1 MTVFLFFGCY
11 ISPFHTPQKC
21 WSFSSGKSH
30 GKSPWVC
37 WGKPQHF
44 RPEAPPSSTSIWTWP
59 QVSGWGCPGPGV
71 STMKGSPGF
80 PGPGNLQLQVGI
92 FCWAKIWDPLFWE
105 KNLGESW
112 WSLVRIWSV
121 SMDIRIWQLAVK
133 SSGKLWRVK
142 RGTICRFKSQWVVLP
157 NGKTSSPNHP
167 QNRKAAKVIQVVKA
181 QRLLRKIISGRS
193 TIASVIASGW
203 QVRQITKPNRLGC
216 QDAKVSSQSAGM
228 HVIFQERR
236 DPLNAQKIGKS

>member
-71 STMKGSPGF
+71 STMKGSF
-80 PGPGNLQLQVGI
+80 KLEFFVGLRFEI
-92 FCWAKIWDPLFWE
+92 LFFERKIWENPGDHLWE
-105 KNLGESW
+105 YDRFLWIFGYDSLL
-112 WSLVRIWSV
+112 WSLRVNFGGSKGGPFADSKV
-121 SMDIRIWQLAVK
+121 NELSSHMVK
-133 SSGKLWRVK
+133 L
-142 RGTICRFKSQWVVLP
+142 
-157 NGKTSSPNHP
+157 HP
-167 QNRKAAKVIQVVKA
+167 QII
-181 QRLLRKIISGRS
+181 RKIARLRRS
-193 TIASVIASGW
+193 S
-203 QVRQITKPNRLGC
+203 KL
-216 QDAKVSSQSAGM
+216 
-228 HVIFQERR
+228 
-236 DPLNAQKIGKS
+236 